1 MKFLLSP
8 PSLGSY
14 GGQAALFL
22 IFLALASLLPAA
34 PQNSV
39 AIPCPVP
46 VAAGGVTNLALT
58 PFSGIDLDGI
68 PPSRDAVGISVR
80 FLATSATGGTA
91 TVRFVV
97 TYDGTNWTDAASSLL
112 VLSASVTNA
121 PVTVGDGFGVWGAR
135 RIAVGSVS
143 NACGGMLTGLLIR
156 LNWPVP

>member
-1 MKFLLSP
+1 MKLPLLTFLVLFASVSLLS
-8 PSLGSY
+8 
-14 GGQAALFL
+14 
-22 IFLALASLLPAA
+22 AA

-39 AIPCPVP
+39 AIPAPSS
-46 VAAGGVTNLALT
+46 VANGVTTNLALT
-58 PFSGIDLDGI
+58 PSSGVDLDGL
-68 PPSRDAVGISVR
+68 PPSRDAVGISAR
-80 FLATSATGGTA
+80 FVATNAMGGTA
-91 TVRFVV
+91 TVWFVV

-143 NACGGMLTGLLIR
+143 NACGGALTSLVFR

>member
-1 MKFLLSP
+1 
-8 PSLGSY
+8 
-14 GGQAALFL
+14 
-22 IFLALASLLPAA
+22 
-34 PQNSV
+34 
-39 AIPCPVP
+39 
-46 VAAGGVTNLALT
+46 
-58 PFSGIDLDGI
+58 
-68 PPSRDAVGISVR
+68 VGISVR

-143 NACGGMLTGLLIR
+143 NACGGTLTGIVVR